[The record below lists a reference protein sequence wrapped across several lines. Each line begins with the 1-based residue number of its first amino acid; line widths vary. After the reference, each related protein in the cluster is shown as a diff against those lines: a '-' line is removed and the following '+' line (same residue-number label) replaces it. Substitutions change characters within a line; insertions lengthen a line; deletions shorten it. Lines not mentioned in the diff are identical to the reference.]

1 VVVGGG
7 PTNTG
12 GGAADGETLATN
24 ELAPTGPGGLLATG
38 ADALGLTVA
47 TPGDETA
54 ALVAAPNGLP
64 AGCAFL
70 PATASQVTPPA
81 STTTATAIT
90 SVRGGRGHRAG
101 S

>member
-1 VVVGGG
+1 VGAG
-7 PTNTG
+7 PTNAG
-12 GGAADGETLATN
+12 GGAADGENVATN
-24 ELAPTGPGGLLATG
+24 ELAPTGPGGLLLTG
-38 ADALGLTVA
+38 ADALGLIVA
-47 TPGDETA
+47 TPGNETA

-64 AGCAFL
+64 AGCALL

-90 SVRGGRGHRAG
+90 TDRGGRGHRAG